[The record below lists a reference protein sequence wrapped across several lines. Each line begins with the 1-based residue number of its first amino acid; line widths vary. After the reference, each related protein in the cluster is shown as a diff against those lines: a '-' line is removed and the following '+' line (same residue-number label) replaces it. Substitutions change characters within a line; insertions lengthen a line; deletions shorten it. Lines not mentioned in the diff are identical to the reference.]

1 MKKEYSKLPE
11 TMKNIE
17 FYGFSWIDFVT
28 SIPSPL
34 FLVSTYKS
42 NGKPNA
48 CLQSWATFVG
58 NDNDFLCIMANVNK
72 NGHMYKSIKATE
84 EMVLNFPSA
93 DIFPKCVE
101 TIKNNGF
108 DVDEITKSGLTLEKA
123 TMVNAPRIKECFL
136 NLECKYVWEKD
147 HAEGSEHVVMC
158 VKIINVVMDTQY
170 YNEKI
175 KGRYEKTGYI
185 YNIHNPMNPETG
197 EMEGDSIGILE
208 KIKVE

>member
-1 MKKEYSKLPE
+1 MKKEYYKLPE
-11 TMKNIE
+11 AMKNIE
-17 FYGFSWIDFVT
+17 FYGFSWVDFVT

-48 CLQSWATFVG
+48 CLQSWTTFVG
-58 NDNDFLCIMANVNK
+58 NNNDFLCVMANVNK
-72 NGHMYKSIKATE
+72 NGHMYKSIKETE

-93 DIFPKCVE
+93 GIFPKCVE

-108 DVDEITKSGLTLEKA
+108 DVDEITKSGLTVEKA

-136 NLECKYVWEKD
+136 NLECKYIWEKE
-147 HAEGSEHVVMC
+147 HMEGSDHVVMC
-158 VKIINVVMDTQY
+158 VKIINVIMDTQY

-175 KGRYEKTGYI
+175 KGRYGKTGYI

-197 EMEGDSIGILE
+197 EMDGDSIGILE
-208 KIKVE
+208 KLKVE